1 MLIGIGYSFNKR
13 YEIKNKLGKGACGL
27 VFRVY
32 DETDKKEYKL
42 DFVSY
47 FLKNNFYILSYKKKQ
62 KKSFKNDG

>member
-1 MLIGIGYSFNKR
+1 MIIGSGYRFNKR

-42 DFVSY
+42 ISY
-47 FLKNNFYILSYKKKQ
+47 LTFLINFIFSLRKKKE
-62 KKSFKNDG
+62 KL